1 MKQGPSIPVKTKLG
15 RPPKSGGESAS
26 SHLHMRVTRVQKAAY
41 VRAAVRENK
50 KLSEWVTEKLD
61 KATNQ

>member
-1 MKQGPSIPVKTKLG
+1 MTSPKLG
-15 RPPKSGGESAS
+15 RPPLPVGEGAS
-26 SHLHMRVTRVQKAAY
+26 SQLHVRVTRQQKAAY
-41 VRAAVRENK
+41 VRAAVAENK